1 MMVEGNVYYN
11 KALPFEGEKNSVVL
25 PDFNPNVKIEETADG
40 VYLSLSVKGLSDL
53 QTSRVNTERLGKA
66 KLPRQAY
73 DQPDGSPIEIA
84 TDYLGNA
91 RGNQP
96 KPGPLE
102 SIKDGE
108 IRIKVW

>member
-1 MMVEGNVYYN
+1 MVMFITTKPYLS
-11 KALPFEGEKNSVVL
+11 K
-25 PDFNPNVKIEETADG
+25 VKIEETADG

-73 DQPDGSPIEIA
+73 EQPDGSPIEIA

>member
-1 MMVEGNVYYN
+1 MMVDGNVYYN
-11 KALPFEGEKNSVVL
+11 GALPFEGEANKVFL

-40 VYLSLSVKGLSDL
+40 VYLSFSVKGLDGL
-53 QTSRVNTERLGKA
+53 QTSRVTTGRLGKA

-73 DQPDGSPIEIA
+73 EQPDGSSIEIA

-91 RGNQP
+91 RGSQP

-102 SIKDGE
+102 SVKEGE
-108 IRIKVW
+108 IKVKVW